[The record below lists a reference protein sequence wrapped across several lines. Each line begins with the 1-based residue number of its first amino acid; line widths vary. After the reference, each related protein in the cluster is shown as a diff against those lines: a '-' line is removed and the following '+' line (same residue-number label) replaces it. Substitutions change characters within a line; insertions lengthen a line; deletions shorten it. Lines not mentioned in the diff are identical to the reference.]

1 MKTVA
6 RLTAECQLMNLHQY
20 QDTDGNLRGCSG
32 SCLGN
37 DETTAIGN
45 YAGDQVRILCS
56 CECHRVID
64 EEDFPPLEA
73 ERIQTYQ
80 SCRCPSA
87 RCVCQGGAQCACA
100 CSVGVDPNIC
110 VVCRPDSQPGPK
122 VRVPTHEETCAGC
135 YEVAPGVFIHPPRSS
150 KVRNEGKDR
159 RRTNSRH
166 SRGPDKTKSKGD
178 QR

>member
-1 MKTVA
+1 MRTVA

-20 QDTDGNLRGCSG
+20 QDADGNLRGCSG

-56 CECHRVID
+56 CECHQVID
-64 EEDFPPLEA
+64 EEDLESLEA

-87 RCVCQGGAQCACA
+87 RCVCQGGAQCACV

-122 VRVPTHEETCAGC
+122 VRVPTHEDHCADC
-135 YEVAPGVFIHPPRSS
+135 
-150 KVRNEGKDR
+150 
-159 RRTNSRH
+159 
-166 SRGPDKTKSKGD
+166 
-178 QR
+178 